1 MATLKQAR
9 KTIAGRAEQDEY
21 SYSPYREP
29 DTGAPQQPA
38 GLGGFG
44 ADVSYALGT
53 PSGRRRA
60 PVEKT
65 RSTYGGGGAYAGA
78 ATSVPSRAPTQTTQ
92 VTETSFKPAGPRPT
106 FETPD
111 YEKVEYD
118 KRRVASLRQRKAAPF
133 RREAIKA
140 LQGAFTRS
148 YGSKPERDMAIRNA
162 LNQYGTAYGKLLVQA
177 EGQAEKQYE
186 RELQDTRQER
196 LLEFQAAM
204 VKAQA
209 TFRSSWE
216 AWVKGGTQTTTTRA
230 ETGPMAPGG
239 GGGYFQPYVQ
249 ATTYSGRVS
258 RKDL

>member
-1 MATLKQAR
+1 MPTLKQAR
-9 KTIAGRAEQDEY
+9 TTIAGRAQEDEF

-78 ATSVPSRAPTQTTQ
+78 ATSVPSRAPQQTTQ
-92 VTETSFKPAGPRPT
+92 VTETSFKPSGPKPV

-118 KRRVASLRQRKAAPF
+118 KRRVAALRQRKAAPF
-133 RREAIKA
+133 RREAIRA

-148 YGSKPERDMAIRNA
+148 YGSKPERDIAIRNS
-162 LNQYGTAYGKLLVQA
+162 LNQYGTAYGKILVQSEQAA
-177 EGQAEKQYE
+177 EAQYA

-204 VKAQA
+204 TKAQA
-209 TFRSSWE
+209 DFRASWD
-216 AWVKGGTQTTTTRA
+216 AWIKGGTQTTTTRA
-230 ETGPMAPGG
+230 ETGPAAAGG
-239 GGGYFQPYVQ
+239 EGGYFRPFVR
-249 ATTYSGRVS
+249 ATTFTGRES
-258 RKDL
+258 RSYL